1 MVFSRVAFP
10 PSQFPAI
17 MKPVLDSIDAISQEC
32 QSALEAM
39 PADPSPEH
47 YPVLEVRG
55 SFASIFRHCYC

>member
-1 MVFSRVAFP
+1 
-10 PSQFPAI
+10 

-55 SFASIFRHCYC
+55 SFTSIFRRSYC